1 MPHDHRRTLR
11 ADYPRGTLP
20 KMVQTRVDSVTYK
33 RLYMLAEEKDV
44 SLSDL
49 IREALENLV
58 GTR

>member
-1 MPHDHRRTLR
+1 MTDKRRTLR
-11 ADYPRGTLP
+11 ANAPRGNLP
-20 KMVQTRVDSVTYK
+20 KMVQTRVDPVTYA
-33 RLYMLAEEKDV
+33 RLYMLAERKDV